1 MILPGVSESL
11 SRVGRLKAIEE
22 TLDAIRRSGG
32 EVCLA
37 GLTDSA
43 KALLIPL
50 AFAQLGRPLIV
61 LTESNERAEEL
72 LPALR
77 WFYRALTAKPG
88 ARVLLLPASD
98 VLPYEK
104 RSPHPEISE
113 DRAVALWRFASD
125 EADILLVPIA
135 SALFRLRDRDF
146 YSQLARTIE
155 RDQDIPLEDFLDF
168 LASAGYQKEVTCE
181 MPGQY
186 AARGGI
192 IDVFSPEA
200 AQPVRIELL
209 GDTIESIR
217 AFDPSTQRSTNP
229 VQRIT
234 LMPLTEFPQR
244 AETLERLRV
253 TVSSDSESVALDS
266 RDDSASSGFYPGW
279 EFRAFLNEQRKGTVF
294 DLVNEPVIVQEE
306 PAMLAAA
313 IEKYRSELA
322 AAFERSDDPLAEP
335 PERYVFDEEEWSLAM
350 QMAPRLNVD
359 RLELE
364 NSGAREGPPS
374 SQPGDGTRASIA
386 SEPSP
391 VETSPP
397 EPSIPLSPRDTASS
411 RALRTQPTT
420 RYHGN
425 VSAFMTEVRG
435 RVTAGEHVLLSAA
448 STGELERF
456 ADICREYELPY
467 RLGELEDDATVTRLA
482 EESSTGM
489 GAGVSLVKAPLSEG
503 VAFPDASVVLYGNG
517 DLFETLPAQQR
528 PRARARS
535 AAFFSDLSDLKAGD
549 YVVHMD
555 HGIGQFDGL
564 RQVAVDG
571 SSGEFMLLRY
581 AEDAKLYVPLAR
593 LDLIQKY
600 QSLGGAK
607 PTLDRMGAG
616 VWEAR
621 KTRVKKSLNDMADQL
636 LALYAERK
644 MAEGHAFP
652 VDTNFQREFEDAFE
666 FEETPDQ
673 QRAIDDVKRDLESA
687 LPMDRLLC
695 GDVGYGKT
703 EVSMRAAFK
712 ALADSKQVAV
722 LAPTTV
728 LAFQHFE
735 TFRRRFAAFPVR
747 IEMLSRFRTEKE
759 QKKTLAELEAGKVDI
774 VIGTHRILSRD
785 VKFHDLGL
793 LVVDEEQRFG
803 VAHKERLKEMR
814 KNVDVLTMSATPIPR
829 TLHMSLVGLRDMSV
843 IETPPKDRLAIQT
856 TVAPFTETLI
866 QRVIE
871 EELNRDGQVFF
882 LHNRVE
888 SIASVATMI
897 MRLVPK
903 ARVVVGHGQMRENEL
918 EKVMLKF
925 VRGEADILVSTT
937 IIENGLDIP
946 RANTIVIN
954 RADRMGLS
962 ELYQLRGRVGRSNQ
976 RAYAYLLVPPAG
988 NLTAIARQRLAALKE
1003 FSDLGAGF
1011 RIAALD
1017 LELRG
1022 AGNLLG
1028 REQHGHIEAVG
1039 FDMYCQMLERAVAE
1053 RKGEAV
1059 VPERRATLNLGQE
1072 IRIPPEY
1079 IESENL
1085 RLRIYKRIA
1094 EVKSDAERSEV
1105 RKELEDRFG
1114 PPPPAVENL
1123 LDYAFLRGLA
1133 EKLLVATVDRRG
1145 DQVAIKFYDDTP
1157 LGPERVVK
1165 LIRKRRDMRLDPSG
1179 VLWLDWRRVSS
1190 TPKTEASQAGV
1201 ITAVRNV
1208 LLQLQS

>member
-1 MILPGVSESL
+1 MILSGVSEDL
-11 SRVGRLKAIEE
+11 ARVGRLKAVEE
-22 TLDAIRRSGG
+22 TVDAIRRTGG
-32 EVCLA
+32 EVRLA
-37 GLTDSA
+37 GLTDPA
-43 KALLIPL
+43 KALLIPF
-50 AFAQLGRPLIV
+50 AFAELGRPLIV
-61 LTESNERAEEL
+61 LVESNQRAEEL
-72 LPALR
+72 LAPLR
-77 WFYRALTAKPG
+77 WFYRALTGKP
-88 ARVLLLPASD
+88 ASRVLPLPAPD
-98 VLPYEK
+98 VLPYDA

-113 DRAVALWRFASD
+113 DRAVALWRFATGD
-125 EADILLVPIA
+125 ADILVVPVA
-135 SALFRLRDRDF
+135 SALARMREREF
-146 YSQLARTIE
+146 YAQLARTIE
-155 RDQDIPLEDFLDF
+155 RDQEIPLQEFLEF
-168 LASAGYQKEVTCE
+168 LSSAGYEKEVTCE

-200 AQPVRIELL
+200 PQPMRIELL
-209 GDTIESIR
+209 GDTVESIR

-229 VQRIT
+229 IQRAT
-234 LMPLTEFPQR
+234 FMPLTEFPRR
-244 AETLERLRV
+244 AEALERLRV
-253 TVSSDSESVALDS
+253 TVPADSDPEEDALP
-266 RDDSASSGFYPGW
+266 AGFYPGW
-279 EFRAFLNEQRKGTVF
+279 EFRAFLNEERKGTVF
-294 DLVNEPVIVQEE
+294 DLVTDPVIVQDE
-306 PAMLAAA
+306 PALLAAA
-313 IEKYRSELA
+313 IEKYRAESA
-322 AAFERSDDPLAEP
+322 KGFEESDDPLSEP
-335 PERYVFDEEEWSLAM
+335 PNRYVLDEEEWSLAL
-350 QMAPRLNVD
+350 QMAPRLNLD

-364 NSGAREGPPS
+364 GAAPAEGTAKPTIAPQTPS
-374 SQPGDGTRASIA
+374 GDGNARS
-386 SEPSP
+386 
-391 VETSPP
+391 VEIPP
-397 EPSIPLSPRDTASS
+397 RT
-411 RALRTQPTT
+411 LRTRPTT
-420 RYHGN
+420 RYRGN

-435 RVTAGEHVLLSAA
+435 RVAAGEHVLLSSA

-456 ADICREYELPY
+456 ADICHEYELPY
-467 RLGELEDDATVTRLA
+467 RLGELEEDTTVTRLA
-482 EESSTGM
+482 EEATS
-489 GAGVSLVKAPLSEG
+489 GATAAVTLVKAPLDEG
-503 VAFPDASVVLYGNG
+503 VAFPDANLVMYGNA
-517 DLFETLPAQQR
+517 DLFETLPAPQR
-528 PRARARS
+528 LRS
-535 AAFFSDLSDLKAGD
+535 RPKTASFFSDLSDLKPGD
-549 YVVHMD
+549 HVVHVD

-564 RQVAVDG
+564 RQVSVEGAN
-571 SSGEFMLLRY
+571 GEFMLLRY
-581 AEDAKLYVPLAR
+581 ADDARLYVPLAR

-600 QSLGGAK
+600 QSLGGVK
-607 PTLDRMGAG
+607 PTLDRLGAG

-621 KTRVKKSLNDMADQL
+621 KTRVRKSLNDMADQL

-652 VDTNFQREFEDAFE
+652 ADTNFQREFEDAFE

-673 QRAIDDVKRDLESA
+673 QRAIDDVKRDLESP

-703 EVSMRAAFK
+703 EVAMRAAFK
-712 ALADSKQVAV
+712 ALADSKQAAV

-728 LAFQHFE
+728 LAFQHYE

-747 IEMLSRFRTEKE
+747 VEMLSRFRTEKE
-759 QKKTLAELEAGKVDI
+759 QKKTLADLEAGKVDV

-856 TVAPFTETLI
+856 TVAPFSETLI
-866 QRVIE
+866 QRVME
-871 EELNRDGQVFF
+871 EELNRGGQVFF

-897 MRLVPK
+897 KRLLPK
-903 ARVVVGHGQMRENEL
+903 ARVVVGHGQMRESEL
-918 EKVMLKF
+918 EQVMLKF

-976 RAYAYLLVPPAG
+976 RAYAYLLVPPGG
-988 NLTAIARQRLAALKE
+988 NLTPIARQRLAALKE

-1059 VPERRATLNLGQE
+1059 TPERRATLNLGQE

-1094 EVKSDAERSEV
+1094 EVRSAAERGEV

-1114 PPPPAVENL
+1114 PIPPAVENL
-1123 LDYAFLRGLA
+1123 LDYAELRAMA
-1133 EKLLVATVDRRG
+1133 EKLLVAAMDRRG
-1145 DQVAIKFYDDTP
+1145 EQVAIKFYDDTP
-1157 LGPERVVK
+1157 LGPERIVK
-1165 LIRKRRDMRLDPSG
+1165 LIRNRRDMRLDPSG
-1179 VLWLDWRRVSS
+1179 ALWLDWRGY
-1190 TPKTEASQAGV
+1190 QGGV
-1201 ITAVRNV
+1201 MAAVRNV
-1208 LLQLQS
+1208 LKQLQS